1 MTTRPSRREL
11 LVKPSSISARLVGLL
26 AALLLIISALAAPP
40 AFAKAACNSGT
51 TAGTADIALV
61 QAISVASNGN
71 YIDHL
76 TITNYGPCNVPNAGL
91 TVTLPNT
98 FVAFS
103 SNPNSW
109 TCTPQPPTGT
119 GPTPV
124 TCYETSTIG
133 VPGTA
138 DIYLEYAR
146 ETPAIEPPATGPIN
160 ACAATFDIVGSLAAC
175 PNSSGLISDPNP
187 ANNTSVAALLAA
199 GGALTYGPN
208 GKPDPTSANGFDHT
222 TTVALLD
229 NGGLVNIY
237 QSSSERK
244 DCPPSVSDCFLGT
257 TTINFTN
264 VSGHKTWTLT
274 FLASLTKKS
283 LSQITVWNSV
293 GGGAYTALS
302 NCSGKHPTDPCV
314 SSRAKSTNTLGET
327 IFTIVVSGTQ
337 DNGMTAD

>member
-1 MTTRPSRREL
+1 M
-11 LVKPSSISARLVGLL
+11 

-61 QAISVASNGN
+61 QAIGVASNGN
-71 YIDHL
+71 YVDHL

-91 TVTLPNT
+91 TATLPSAL
-98 FVAFS
+98 VAFS

-109 TCTPQPPTGT
+109 TCTGT
-119 GPTPV
+119 TAV

-138 DIYLEYAR
+138 DIYLEYA
-146 ETPAIEPPATGPIN
+146 PATGLIV
-160 ACAATFDIVGSLAAC
+160 ACAATFDVVTSLASC
-175 PNSSGLISDPNP
+175 PSSGGLVSDPNTG
-187 ANNTSVAALLAA
+187 NNTSTVA
-199 GGALTYGPN
+199 GGLLGPGGTLVYGP
-208 GKPDPTSANGFDHT
+208 GGQPTPSSSFTHT
-222 TTVALLD
+222 TSVTLV
-229 NGGLVNIY
+229 NGGVVNIY
-237 QSSSERK
+237 QSG
-244 DCPPSVSDCFLGT
+244 DCPPSVTDCFIGT
-257 TTINFTN
+257 ATINFTN
-264 VSGHKTWTLT
+264 VNGQKTWTLT

-314 SSRAKSTNTLGET
+314 SSRSKSTNSAGDT
-327 IFTIVVSGTQ
+327 IYTIVVTGTQ